1 MLLRSIRRSSDSR
14 VISGPSLLVDELLQ
28 RTQSSNIAELVQTKW
43 CGNISAFPV
52 SPSSSPTAVQQ
63 ALIYFRN
70 VECEGPNSST
80 DRVRIFKSPRIG
92 LDLSNP
98 STQLAVTDAR
108 IMFLPR
114 PYRYFVHPHLL
125 TSNGRAQTFL
135 GIYEHLSTSGRF
147 DKNERGL
154 VEEIGRL
161 SGMKTIAVVKYL
173 ESYRAGCASDNLKQ
187 FVGPGGKGAS
197 ASPASYLTM
206 MGCLHRFMPSV

>member
-28 RTQSSNIAELVQTKW
+28 RTQSSNIAELVRTKW

-70 VECEGPNSST
+70 MECEGPNSST
-80 DRVRIFKSPRIG
+80 DGVRIFKSPRIG

-197 ASPASYLTM
+197 ASPASYLRM